1 VLPILVSFNLNP
13 DPKNPMSGPP
23 SGFVVEPGTMQTH
36 NVIALLPD
44 SPGYTPLWAVSA
56 YDDKSF
62 STVSNLQTAMQ
73 APVVAPELGN
83 VNCPVVA
90 KD

>member
-1 VLPILVSFNLNP
+1 
-13 DPKNPMSGPP
+13 
-23 SGFVVEPGTMQTH
+23 MQTH
-36 NVIALLPD
+36 NVLALLPD

-62 STVSNLQTAMQ
+62 SSVRNLQTAMQ
-73 APVVAPELGN
+73 APVVAPDLGN

-90 KD
+90 KE